1 MGPTSLVSENAKQYQ
16 LDVIVISQSAFF
28 CTCEAT
34 LVSIVL
40 LKQTP
45 HVCITRKEMRVSSY
59 HAGNFGYAAH
69 FPTRRNT
76 HADTHS
82 DYIEKITANTKRG
95 TL

>member
-1 MGPTSLVSENAKQYQ
+1 
-16 LDVIVISQSAFF
+16 
-28 CTCEAT
+28 
-34 LVSIVL
+34 
-40 LKQTP
+40 
-45 HVCITRKEMRVSSY
+45 MRVSSY